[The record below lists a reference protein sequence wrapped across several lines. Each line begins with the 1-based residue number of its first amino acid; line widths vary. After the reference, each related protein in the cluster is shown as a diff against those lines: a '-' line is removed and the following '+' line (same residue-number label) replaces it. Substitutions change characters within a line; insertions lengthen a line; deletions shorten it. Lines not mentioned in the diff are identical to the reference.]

1 MKEINGNKYLTLV
14 STNEREE
21 KIKKYEELKL
31 KIRDFIRSMTNNLKE
46 YDEKYMK
53 IKFDSGENLSLNKTI
68 EILIVTIV
76 VSAVFH
82 DYVKY
87 YPQVFLDEC
96 LHKI

>member
-1 MKEINGNKYLTLV
+1 
-14 STNEREE
+14 
-21 KIKKYEELKL
+21 
-31 KIRDFIRSMTNNLKE
+31 MTNNLKE

-53 IKFDSGENLSLNKTI
+53 IKFDSDENLSLNKTI

-87 YPQVFLDEC
+87 YPQDFLDEC